1 MSQKKKLYWTNS
13 YCNVHIAALINFKG
27 FRTDER
33 PITIEKEIFLLTQ
46 EKLSDECLNNIKKK
60 IF

>member
-1 MSQKKKLYWTNS
+1 MCT
-13 YCNVHIAALINFKG
+13 NFKG

-60 IF
+60 TF